1 MSNFKEVMISVKKDF
16 AGAAANRKMM
26 RFACVIL
33 TLTLILSFAA
43 AAFATNTDPTGIS
56 EAVENAGQKI
66 WNTLIDISIPVGLV
80 VIVAAGL
87 MLIISHGERDIEKL
101 KKTLVYI
108 IVGYA
113 LVFLAPIVLSTIVS
127 MFKGQGSAAW
137 DNLIKN

>member
-1 MSNFKEVMISVKKDF
+1 
-16 AGAAANRKMM
+16 M
-26 RFACVIL
+26 RLACVIL
-33 TLTLILSFAA
+33 ALTLVLSFAA
-43 AAFATNTDPTGIS
+43 MAFAAEGGDPTDIS

-101 KKTLVYI
+101 KKTFVYI

-137 DNLIKN
+137 DNLINN

>member
-1 MSNFKEVMISVKKDF
+1 MSNLKKVMKSVRSDF
-16 AGAAANRKMM
+16 AEVARDRKM
-26 RFACVIL
+26 RRIACIVIAL
-33 TLTLILSFAA
+33 SLILSFAA
-43 AAFATNTDPTGIS
+43 MAFATGGDPTDIS